1 MRPSQCIPPPLLSA
15 RLRYSATKPPPE
27 PPDSS
32 LFIIMVAPLN
42 EGTPKPSASSYDER
56 TFPYVRIR
64 LPSSAIKKAGKGLP
78 FPACHG

>member
-1 MRPSQCIPPPLLSA
+1 MRPSQCIPPLLSA

-32 LFIIMVAPLN
+32 LFQIIMVAPLN